1 MGFVKERETG
11 KRVWEM
17 YDDGEFEQIEE
28 RTEDEVVNIIK
39 IYENMV
45 NCIIQNRIKFL

>member
-1 MGFVKERETG
+1 
-11 KRVWEM
+11 M
-17 YDDGEFEQIEE
+17 YDNGEFEQFEK

-45 NCIIQNRIKFL
+45 NRITQNRIKFL